1 MASFT
6 ALPLWL
12 IRIISVFPVSGLV
25 GGDHFAVGSNISG
38 AIKALAN
45 VLTLGG
51 WYFYDVVYVLSSDD
65 VVNKG
70 FSVPFFENFEFAK
83 GAVTKTLNPGMA
95 QVVGTIAKA
104 MFILIMFSVAVF
116 SWISYSSSSGM
127 WQNLFIALGSISGCI
142 GLLMLM
148 QVGWSFY
155 SSFKTGVMSAAAA
168 ATAGLPLGLTSIMNL
183 KKTNNNSNTAENDPK
198 EPSTPAKDP
207 SPSAKN
213 SSTPAENDPKEP
225 SPSAQTGGGGR
236 KSLQAIAEEILV
248 QRKTDEM
255 PTESLVFIGILV
267 AVALGGITYAVFK
280 YQKQSKVK
288 KEDEDASDT
297 DGV

>member
-1 MASFT
+1 
-6 ALPLWL
+6 
-12 IRIISVFPVSGLV
+12 
-25 GGDHFAVGSNISG
+25 
-38 AIKALAN
+38 
-45 VLTLGG
+45 
-51 WYFYDVVYVLSSDD
+51 
-65 VVNKG
+65 
-70 FSVPFFENFEFAK
+70 
-83 GAVTKTLNPGMA
+83 
-95 QVVGTIAKA
+95 
-104 MFILIMFSVAVF
+104 
-116 SWISYSSSSGM
+116 M

-168 ATAGLPLGLTSIMNL
+168 ATAGLPLGLTSIINP

-198 EPSTPAKDP
+198 DPSPSAKNSSTPAKNSSTP
-207 SPSAKN
+207 AKN